1 MDVEIRH
8 SPSFA
13 VARTTLAGGESV
25 RAEAGAMLATSAG
38 VTLEGKAEG
47 GVMKSLGRMAA
58 GGESFFIN
66 TITAP
71 PQGGWVDFAPNLPGD
86 LVVTKVDPSRGLV
99 IQAGSWL
106 CSEAGVQIDTGWGG
120 MKTAAGGEG
129 FFVVRASGDG
139 QIVLSC
145 YGALDAITLGP
156 GEQIVVDSGH
166 MVAFEST
173 IGVQTRMV
181 TRSGSGIKG
190 FLKSAVQTAK
200 TGEGLVF
207 DFTGPGQVLIQS
219 RNPRSLLD
227 WLTAELPFTRS

>member
-1 MDVEIRH
+1 MDVQIRH

-38 VTLEGKAEG
+38 VSLEGKAEG
-47 GVMKSLGRMAA
+47 GMMKSLGRMAG

-71 PQGGWVDFAPNLPGD
+71 PQGGWVDFAPKLPGD
-86 LVVTKVDPSRGLV
+86 IVGTKVDPSRGLV

-106 CSEAGVQIDTGWGG
+106 CSEASVQIDTGWGG
-120 MKTAAGGEG
+120 LRMGAGGEG
-129 FFVVRASGDG
+129 FFVLRASGDG
-139 QIVLSC
+139 QIALSC
-145 YGALDAITLGP
+145 YGALDTITLGP
-156 GEQIVVDSGH
+156 GEQVVVDSGH
-166 MVAFEST
+166 MVAFEDGIT
-173 IGVQTRMV
+173 VETRLV
-181 TRSGSGIKG
+181 TRSGGGVKG

-219 RNPRSLLD
+219 RNP
-227 WLTAELPFTRS
+227 

>member
-13 VARTTLAGGESV
+13 VARATLAGGESV

-47 GVMKSLGRMAA
+47 GVMKSLGRMAG

-66 TITAP
+66 TVTAP
-71 PQGGWVDFAPNLPGD
+71 PQGGWVDFAPDLPGD
-86 LVVTKVDPSRGLV
+86 LVATKVDPSRGLV

-106 CSEAGVQIDTGWGG
+106 CSEAGVQLDSAWGG
-120 MKTAAGGEG
+120 IKIAAGGEG
-129 FFVVRASGDG
+129 FIVLRATGDG
-139 QIVLSC
+139 QVVLSC

-166 MVAFEST
+166 MVAYEDT
-173 IGVQTRMV
+173 LTVETRMV
-181 TRSGSGIKG
+181 TRSSGGIKG

-200 TGEGLVF
+200 TGEGMVL
-207 DFTGPGQVLIQS
+207 DFTGPGQVLMQS
-219 RNPRSLLD
+219 RNPRGLIE
-227 WLTAELPFTRS
+227 WLTGALPFSRQ